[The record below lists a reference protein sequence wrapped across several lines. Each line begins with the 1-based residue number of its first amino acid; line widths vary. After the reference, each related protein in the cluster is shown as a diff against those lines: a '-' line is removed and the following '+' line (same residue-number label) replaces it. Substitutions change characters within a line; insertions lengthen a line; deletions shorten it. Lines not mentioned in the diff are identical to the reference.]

1 MKKLPERIENILIPL
16 ISINQKMVLGGSLC
30 LHLLDIMDIDF
41 EKRPSDLDISLS
53 DKLTVEELLIIK
65 DFFNLNIRYR
75 YTDYSKSYRDKI
87 EFIKRDISNP
97 ESTLH
102 NIQISPEYDL
112 GKVLKRELVQLFNE
126 KIKIDIFN
134 TDLKNDD
141 IFTFDYEGL
150 KIKMVYPSI
159 ILSHKSKYAYDPRV
173 GASRKHF
180 YDLQRINWEKY
191 FIICNNNIQYDYDQL
206 GETFNL
212 QYKPNPKNNENSSMW
227 NNVSRE
233 NQPGD
238 LPF

>member
-87 EFIKRDISNP
+87 EFIKRDIS
-97 ESTLH
+97 
-102 NIQISPEYDL
+102 
-112 GKVLKRELVQLFNE
+112 KVLKRELVQLFNE